1 MPVLNYHT
9 TRPTRGIRIVYVS
22 TTNCNVIIDHNKC
35 LEQAQCTSYNYCKKC
50 THKHCT
56 IASACE
62 AYVNSRPPLMSSQ
75 PSNQPNQ
82 HTRIN
87 VAEATTTPLVGTTL
101 ASNSST
107 PVTTAL
113 TSNSQSSVLFNL
125 SNSVCLLKTAVTKV
139 KSYKTSTLSFHNNL
153 LMCCS

>member
-1 MPVLNYHT
+1 M
-9 TRPTRGIRIVYVS
+9 YVS
-22 TTNCNVIIDHNKC
+22 TTNCNVIIDHHKC

-50 THKHCT
+50 THKHRT

-87 VAEATTTPLVGTTL
+87 AAEATEPTTTPPVGTTL
-101 ASNSST
+101 ASNSPT
-107 PVTTAL
+107 PVTTVL
-113 TSNSQSSVLFNL
+113 TSNSQSSILFNP
-125 SNSVCLLKTAVTKV
+125 SDSVCLLKTAVTQV
-139 KSYKTSTLSFHNNL
+139 KSYKTSSLSFHNNF